1 MLQIMIKRFSWRS
14 GMPRNL
20 RRATVLAILETA
32 YAWEV
37 STYAAGKMRDQ
48 NLQGGDFIK
57 QATVDEPH
65 RRHHQG
71 EFPAEHPSQVVR
83 IHLPPADDLRQRM
96 NEYEESEVG
105 GLLPKWE

>member
-71 EFPAEHPSQVVR
+71 KFPSEHAPKVVR
-83 IHLPPADDLRQRM
+83 IHVRPAYQSRRRVDENIEPEIRGRPPKRA
-96 NEYEESEVG
+96 
-105 GLLPKWE
+105 